1 MVALPREL
9 TMSDSTISNARP
21 FVRSLNVLLKYSRL
35 YGLEHARSAQQFNSA
50 WRELEDAV
58 LASGER
64 GLLLGASGS
73 QLLLDGVPLES
84 TPAERSFA
92 DLLTS
97 ANVASI
103 CFGPRVTRD
112 DFLAFVRSFME
123 SGVKSAALA
132 ERLEANLAGRSG
144 IRLNEIRFVAE
155 DAGYSE
161 AKVAAQLTAKTL
173 GADAGMV
180 QDWLSSPEKMIQLI
194 AAAEGSHGGPG
205 GTETGG
211 PGIGLGPGLGT
222 GGGSGAPG
230 TGGGAGGTGSGYG
243 GGVGSGSGYGSGPE
257 IGVVGSGG
265 EVFAGGAVGAG
276 IGGSGSGGGVS
287 TGGSGSGG
295 GVAEGAGAGTGG
307 AGFAGAGG
315 GAGIAAGS
323 GTGSGPGGGSG
334 SGGGVA
340 EGAGAGT
347 GGAGIAGAG
356 GGAGIAAGSGTGSGP
371 GGGAGIGMGSG
382 AGGGFGTA
390 GGAGGVPGG
399 RGTGTGGVLGGSYVS
414 GAPIANQA
422 AISKLEE
429 ADLQSLLRLL
439 VQFGEAQQA
448 KGVQQNPAVWQQRM
462 ASLPANA
469 QITLRQALA
478 SVAATSPTAK
488 MDEGALLRL
497 AEDLAIKFALDRFQR
512 GEVRVNAVRQML
524 DRMGHELE
532 TLRKLLKAR
541 EEKLASAGV
550 NLESHAD
557 VLDRQFW
564 AAVPESGKR
573 QVLLSSEAWCI
584 PPRNVQQYVEEL
596 LGRGES
602 DAAGDILLHYAA
614 CVRNKDIEARKKA
627 AIGLGQL
634 AELYS
639 KAASQKLQ
647 DALMQIGQAMAEE
660 KNIELQTLLSAA
672 FVRLSQESAARR
684 YYRAMQQALDSI
696 SELENSKPSWAE
708 SLRPRLGIEN
718 RASEFIEE
726 ALTAETMPEG
736 LVGVLMRIPQ
746 AASEQL
752 GVRLSRSARRTE
764 REAVIEIAKSI
775 GAPCARHL
783 RETLKS
789 EALPKAAA
797 VVGLLSRLDMF
808 SVEEILPVRLK
819 EGQRSF
825 HDAAV
830 RQLSTAGAP
839 ERGQLLTNCL
849 ELIDP
854 AILPL
859 ALDEIG
865 MCGDPSTASKL
876 LRLAEG
882 ELLPEASEYLRVKA
896 IEALGRMRA
905 PAAAGHL
912 RHFLEARKTFG
923 WSYPEEIRMAAAQA
937 LMKLDPA
944 WMQAFLP
951 QSGLDA
957 EVMALAPLDAIP
969 ERDFVRHRRYR
980 RVRLPR
986 NVPAVITSARGKYS
1000 SAISVLSLEGGLLSG
1015 DLQLPVGTEAT
1026 LKIPAGLRSISMRA
1040 VVRFVRAHQAGF
1052 EMIGMNLEDRS
1063 KLRRLLVS
1071 LGDNRPGGS
1080 KDPLISE

>member
-1 MVALPREL
+1 MPPHPGEL
-9 TMSDSTISNARP
+9 TVPESTIPNARP

-35 YGLEHARSAQQFNSA
+35 YGLEHTRSADQFSSA
-50 WRELEDAV
+50 WQELEEAV
-58 LASGER
+58 QASGER

-92 DLLTS
+92 DLLTN
-97 ANVASI
+97 AGVASI
-103 CFGPRVTRD
+103 CFSPRVTRE
-112 DFLAFVRSFME
+112 DFMSFVRSFME
-123 SGVKSAALA
+123 SGIKSAGLA
-132 ERLEANLAGRSG
+132 ERLEANLGGSSG

-155 DAGYSE
+155 DAGFSE
-161 AKVAAQLTAKTL
+161 ARVAASLTAKTL
-173 GADAGMV
+173 GADADMV
-180 QDWLSSPEKMIQLI
+180 QEWFSTPEKMIQLI

-205 GTETGG
+205 GPETGG
-211 PGIGLGPGLGT
+211 TGIGLGPGIGTGGGTGAGTGTGGGIGAGTGTGTGGAETGSGSGSGGAGGTGVGSGFAAGTGTGAAGTGVLGT
-222 GGGSGAPG
+222 GGGSG
-230 TGGGAGGTGSGYG
+230 GG
-243 GGVGSGSGYGSGPE
+243 
-257 IGVVGSGG
+257 IGV
-265 EVFAGGAVGAG
+265 
-276 IGGSGSGGGVS
+276 
-287 TGGSGSGG
+287 
-295 GVAEGAGAGTGG
+295 
-307 AGFAGAGG
+307 
-315 GAGIAAGS
+315 
-323 GTGSGPGGGSG
+323 
-334 SGGGVA
+334 
-340 EGAGAGT
+340 
-347 GGAGIAGAG
+347 
-356 GGAGIAAGSGTGSGP
+356 
-371 GGGAGIGMGSG
+371 
-382 AGGGFGTA
+382 A
-390 GGAGGVPGG
+390 GGAGTVAGG
-399 RGTGTGGVLGGSYVS
+399 AGTGTGGVLGGSYVT
-414 GAPIANQA
+414 GAPIANPA

-439 VQFGEAQQA
+439 VQFGEAQHTKSPQH
-448 KGVQQNPAVWQQRM
+448 NPAVWQQRM
-462 ASLPANA
+462 AALPPNA
-469 QITLRQALA
+469 QVTLRQALA
-478 SVAATSPTAK
+478 GVAATSPSAK
-488 MDEGALLRL
+488 MDEGTLLRL

-541 EEKLASAGV
+541 EDKLATAGV
-550 NLESHAD
+550 NVESHAD

-573 QVLLSSEAWCI
+573 QVLMSGEAWCI

-602 DAAGDILLHYAA
+602 AAAGDILLQYAS
-614 CVRNKDIEARKKA
+614 CVRNKDAAARKKA

-639 KAASQKLQ
+639 KAASQRLQ
-647 DALMQIGQAMAEE
+647 DALIQIGQQMAEE
-660 KNIELQTLLSAA
+660 KDTELQTLLSAA
-672 FVRLSQESAARR
+672 FVRLSQESASRR

-696 SELENSKPSWAE
+696 AELENSRPSWAE
-708 SLRPRLGIEN
+708 SLRPRLGVEN
-718 RASEFIEE
+718 RVGDFIEE
-726 ALTAETMPEG
+726 ALAADAIPEG
-736 LVGVLMRIPQ
+736 LVGVLMRVPQ
-746 AASEQL
+746 ASAEHL
-752 GVRLSRSARRTE
+752 GVRLARSARRTE
-764 REAVIEIAKSI
+764 REAVIELAKAI
-775 GAPCARHL
+775 GAPCSRHL
-783 RETLKS
+783 RDTLKN
-789 EALPKAAA
+789 EPLPKAAA
-797 VVGLLSRLDMF
+797 AVGLLSRLDSF
-808 SVEEILPVRLK
+808 AVEDILPVRLK

-825 HDAAV
+825 HDAVV

-854 AILPL
+854 MILPL

-865 MCGDPSTASKL
+865 MCGDPATASKL

-882 ELLPEASEYLRVKA
+882 EILPEGSEYLRVKA

-912 RHFLEARKTFG
+912 RHFVEARKTFG
-923 WSYPEEIRMAAAQA
+923 WAYPEEIRMAAAQA

-944 WMQAFLP
+944 WMQEFLP
-951 QSGLDA
+951 QCGLDA

-1000 SAISVLSLEGGLLSG
+1000 SAISVLSLDGGLLSG

-1040 VVRFVRAHQAGF
+1040 VVRFVRSHQAGF
-1052 EMIGMNLEDRS
+1052 EMVGMNLDDRS

-1071 LGDNRPGGS
+1071 LGDNRPGRPN
-1080 KDPLISE
+1080 DPAVSE

>member
-1 MVALPREL
+1 MAPLSREL
-9 TMSDSTISNARP
+9 TVPDSTLPGART

-35 YGLEHARSAQQFNSA
+35 YGLEHNRSAEQLKSA
-50 WRELEDAV
+50 WKELEAAV
-58 LASGER
+58 LALGER

-84 TPAERSFA
+84 TPAERKFA
-92 DLLTS
+92 DLLTE

-103 CFGPRVTRD
+103 SFSPHVTRE
-112 DFLAFVRSFME
+112 DFLAFVRAFME
-123 SGVKSAALA
+123 SAVKSSTLA
-132 ERLEANLAGRSG
+132 ERLEANLGGRSG

-155 DAGYSE
+155 DSGYSE
-161 AKVAAQLTAKTL
+161 ARVAAQLTVKTL
-173 GADAGMV
+173 GGDAGLV
-180 QDWLSSPEKMIQLI
+180 TDWLSSPEKMIQLI

-205 GTETGG
+205 GPESGG

-222 GGGSGAPG
+222 GGAAGLGSGAETGSAYTAGGSGGAVAGGAGTVGTGIGGAG
-230 TGGGAGGTGSGYG
+230 TGGGAGGGT
-243 GGVGSGSGYGSGPE
+243 
-257 IGVVGSGG
+257 
-265 EVFAGGAVGAG
+265 GAG
-276 IGGSGSGGGVS
+276 
-287 TGGSGSGG
+287 
-295 GVAEGAGAGTGG
+295 GAGTGG
-307 AGFAGAGG
+307 GPGG
-315 GAGIAAGS
+315 GTGIGGA
-323 GTGSGPGGGSG
+323 GTGSG
-334 SGGGVA
+334 
-340 EGAGAGT
+340 T
-347 GGAGIAGAG
+347 
-356 GGAGIAAGSGTGSGP
+356 
-371 GGGAGIGMGSG
+371 GGGAGIGGAGTGGGTGSG
-382 AGGGFGTA
+382 AGIGSAGTDGGTGGGVGTA
-390 GGAGGVPGG
+390 VGAGAVPGG
-399 RGTGTGGVLGGSYVS
+399 SGAGTGGVLGGSYVS

-422 AISKLEE
+422 AVSKLEE

-448 KGVQQNPAVWQQRM
+448 KTPQQNPEVWKQRM
-462 ASLPANA
+462 SSLPHNA

-478 SVAATSPTAK
+478 GVAATSPSAK
-488 MDEGALLRL
+488 MDEATLLRL

-541 EEKLASAGV
+541 EEKLANAGV

-573 QVLLSSEAWCI
+573 QVLMSGEAWCI

-602 DAAGDILLHYAA
+602 DAAGDILLQYAS
-614 CVRNKDIEARKKA
+614 CVRNKDAEARKKA

-639 KAASQKLQ
+639 KAASQRLQ
-647 DALMQIGQAMAEE
+647 DALVQIGQQMAEE
-660 KNIELQTLLSAA
+660 KDIELQSLLSAA

-696 SELENSKPSWAE
+696 SELENSKPSWAA
-708 SLRPRLGIEN
+708 SLRPRLGVEN
-718 RASEFIEE
+718 RVADFIEE

-746 AASEQL
+746 AAAEQL
-752 GVRLSRSARRTE
+752 GVRLSRCARRTE
-764 REAVIEIAKSI
+764 REAIIDLAKSI

-783 RETLKS
+783 RETLKN
-789 EALPKAAA
+789 EPFPKAAA
-797 VVGLLSRLDMF
+797 AVGLLSRLDVF
-808 SVEEILPVRLK
+808 AVEEVLPVRLK

-825 HDAAV
+825 HDAVV

-839 ERGQLLTNCL
+839 ERGQILTNCI

-854 AILPL
+854 MILPL

-865 MCGDPSTASKL
+865 MCGDPATASKL

-882 ELLPEASEYLRVKA
+882 ELLPEAPDYLKVKA

-912 RHFLEARKTFG
+912 RHFVEARKTFG
-923 WSYPEEIRMAAAQA
+923 WVYPEEIRMAAAQA

-951 QSGLDA
+951 QCGLDA
-957 EVMALAPLDAIP
+957 AVMALAPLDAIP

-1015 DLQLPVGTEAT
+1015 DIQIPVGTEAT

-1040 VVRFVRAHQAGF
+1040 VVRFVRSHQAGF
-1052 EMIGMNLEDRS
+1052 EMVGMNLEDRS
-1063 KLRRLLVS
+1063 RLRRLLVS
-1071 LGDNRPGGS
+1071 LGDDRPPRMDRS
-1080 KDPLISE
+1080 AEPPTSE

>member
-1 MVALPREL
+1 MAPLSREL
-9 TMSDSTISNARP
+9 TVPDSTLQNART

-35 YGLEHARSAQQFNSA
+35 YGLEHTRSAEQFNSA
-50 WRELEDAV
+50 WRELDAAV

-84 TPAERSFA
+84 TPAERKFA
-92 DLLTS
+92 DLLTE

-103 CFGPRVTRD
+103 SFSPQVTRED
-112 DFLAFVRSFME
+112 LLAFVRSFME
-123 SGVKSAALA
+123 SAVKSSSLA
-132 ERLEANLAGRSG
+132 ERLEANLGGRSG
-144 IRLNEIRFVAE
+144 IRLNEIRFVPE
-155 DAGYSE
+155 DAAYSE
-161 AKVAAQLTAKTL
+161 GRVAAQLTVKTL
-173 GADAGMV
+173 GGDAGLV
-180 QDWLSSPEKMIQLI
+180 TDWLSSPQKMIQLI

-205 GTETGG
+205 GPETGG

-222 GGGSGAPG
+222 GGSA
-230 TGGGAGGTGSGYG
+230 
-243 GGVGSGSGYGSGPE
+243 
-257 IGVVGSGG
+257 
-265 EVFAGGAVGAG
+265 
-276 IGGSGSGGGVS
+276 
-287 TGGSGSGG
+287 
-295 GVAEGAGAGTGG
+295 
-307 AGFAGAGG
+307 
-315 GAGIAAGS
+315 AAGS
-323 GTGSGPGGGSG
+323 GTGGGGPYPSG
-334 SGGGVA
+334 SGGA
-340 EGAGAGT
+340 
-347 GGAGIAGAG
+347 
-356 GGAGIAAGSGTGSGP
+356 AAGSGTEGGGPYPSGSGEGSP
-371 GGGAGIGMGSG
+371 GSGTGTGSSYAAGSGGAGSG
-382 AGGGFGTA
+382 AGAGGPFAAGSGEGAHAAGSSGAGSGGTA
-390 GGAGGVPGG
+390 VGGAGAVGHGVGGTGTGGGTGGGVGSAVGAGAVPGG
-399 RGTGTGGVLGGSYVS
+399 AGVGTGGVLGGSYVS
-414 GAPIANQA
+414 GSPIANQA

-439 VQFGEAQQA
+439 VQFGEAQHA
-448 KGVQQNPAVWQQRM
+448 KTPQQNPDVWKQRM
-462 ASLPANA
+462 SALPPNA

-478 SVAATSPTAK
+478 GVAATSPSAK
-488 MDEGALLRL
+488 MDEATLLRL

-524 DRMGHELE
+524 DRMGHELG

-573 QVLLSSEAWCI
+573 QVLMSGEAWCI

-596 LGRGES
+596 LGRGDS
-602 DAAGDILLHYAA
+602 DAAGDILLQYAS
-614 CVRNKDIEARKKA
+614 CVRNKDAEARKKA

-639 KAASQKLQ
+639 KAASQRLQ
-647 DALMQIGQAMAEE
+647 DALVQIGQQMAEE
-660 KNIELQTLLSAA
+660 KDVELQTLLSAA

-696 SELENSKPSWAE
+696 AELENSKPSWAA
-708 SLRPRLGIEN
+708 SLRPRLGVEN
-718 RASEFIEE
+718 RVSEFIEE

-736 LVGVLMRIPQ
+736 LIGVLMRIPQ
-746 AASEQL
+746 ASAEQL
-752 GVRLSRSARRTE
+752 GVRLSRCARRTE
-764 REAVIEIAKSI
+764 REAIVDLAKSV

-783 RETLKS
+783 RETLKN
-789 EALPKAAA
+789 EPLPKAAA
-797 VVGLLSRLDMF
+797 AVGLLSRLDAF
-808 SVEEILPVRLK
+808 AVDEVLPVRLK

-825 HDAAV
+825 HDAVV

-839 ERGQLLTNCL
+839 ERGQVLANCI

-854 AILPL
+854 VILPL

-865 MCGDPSTASKL
+865 MCGDPATASKL

-882 ELLPEASEYLRVKA
+882 DLLPDTTDYLRVKA

-912 RHFLEARKTFG
+912 RHFVEARKTFG
-923 WSYPEEIRMAAAQA
+923 WIYPEEIRMAAAQA

-951 QSGLDA
+951 QCGLDA
-957 EVMALAPLDAIP
+957 SVMALAPLDAIP

-1015 DLQLPVGTEAT
+1015 DIQIPVGTEAT

-1040 VVRFVRAHQAGF
+1040 VVRFVRSHQAGF
-1052 EMIGMNLEDRS
+1052 ETVGMNLEDRS

-1071 LGDNRPGGS
+1071 LGDDRPPRPTTLT
-1080 KDPLISE
+1080 DPTISE